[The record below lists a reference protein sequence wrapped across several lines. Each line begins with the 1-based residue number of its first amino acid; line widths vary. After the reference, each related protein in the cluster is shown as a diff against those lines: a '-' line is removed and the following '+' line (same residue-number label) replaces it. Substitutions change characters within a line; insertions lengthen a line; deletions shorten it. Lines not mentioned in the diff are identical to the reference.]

1 MDAVV
6 LTRMAI
12 GILIWPMAAIIGAA
26 AIVAIGILLLATY
39 PLPTIGVVVAVAVV
53 ATAAGRWFR
62 ARRRPPAA

>member
-39 PLPTIGVVVAVAVV
+39 PLPTIAVAVAIAVA
-53 ATAAGRWFR
+53 ATAARRWFR